1 MHASDIFIYA
11 FFFVFL
17 QREININKKRYISM
31 KKFTSFLFLVTFA
44 TALYAQTTAPAFST
58 VEGTYYNPFSIELT
72 GSNIYYTIDG
82 TTPTVNST
90 KYTEAISISEFGTS
104 TTIKAASYSNN
115 TWSDVVTATY
125 ELKVAAPVFSTKGG
139 VYEKVTGNAAVK
151 FTTETTSATV
161 YYNDRGKDPK
171 TEGSKL
177 YGSLSVLSTTTI
189 NAVAFVKN
197 EKGEN
202 IYSEVVSEYYAIS
215 PIALFASANEI
226 SDGKYI
232 INYGSNVAS
241 SFYKHI
247 EDGNLNTRSV
257 ANAKGKYIETN
268 EFDGFTFTGVNGG
281 YTIQDAYDR
290 YLYMSDNNTLSASS
304 SKPSTG
310 EIWSITI
317 NNATA
322 LATIKNVTKGK
333 TIAYDTDANAF
344 GLFAEIDEHHALP
357 YLYKA
362 TEYPTITITPAD
374 GDTIREFSEFT
385 VYCESGLDYTETNKL
400 YTYFNVG
407 QDNTKHEFDDYEFI
421 DDNTILFYLEEPVIS
436 SDDYKIIFPAGVF
449 TIDPNGLAKTNKEI
463 IARYTVAN
471 NDILEL
477 TYANPSNKET
487 TNSLQY
493 LYFEFNQ
500 AIDRNITGAVLT
512 DKQGNEYP
520 LTLSEIDSWGSV
532 CLENA
537 LCLMTEAPVTTSGEY
552 TFVLK
557 KEYATATAN
566 NELTIEKDITYR
578 FTVEE
583 ALKINS
589 ITPNS
594 SDIYDEVSEIAYTFN
609 KAVLHNNITEI
620 IVKDS
625 NNNSYTFTKTTAD
638 EESNSLTFA
647 TTTPLTNAGTY
658 TFTLEG
664 NVIYCEN
671 PNSDINEI
679 ESIPETTFTFIVKY
693 PTSSIED
700 INAASKEAA
709 TYDLTGRQIE
719 KITNAGI
726 YIINGKKVV
735 VK

>member
-1 MHASDIFIYA
+1 
-11 FFFVFL
+11 
-17 QREININKKRYISM
+17 M
-31 KKFTSFLFLVTFA
+31 KKFTSFLFLVTFT
-44 TALYAQTTAPAFST
+44 TALLAQVTAPTFST
-58 VEGTYYNPFSIELT
+58 ASGTYYNPFSIELT
-72 GSNIYYTIDG
+72 GNNIYYTIDG

-241 SFYKHI
+241 PFYENIKN
-247 EDGNLNTRSV
+247 GNLNTRSV
-257 ANAKGKYIETN
+257 TNAKGKYIETN
-268 EFDGFTFTGVNGG
+268 DFDGFTFTSTNGG
-281 YTIQDAYDR
+281 YTIQDTYGR
-290 YLYMSDNNTLSASS
+290 YLYMSDNNSLSASS

-310 EIWSITI
+310 AVWSITI
-317 NNATA
+317 NSATS
-322 LATIKNVTKGK
+322 LATIKNVAKGK
-333 TIAYDTDANAF
+333 VIAYDTNTNTF
-344 GLFAEIDEHHALP
+344 GLFAETNGQYTQP

-362 TEYPTITITPAD
+362 SEYPTITITPTD
-374 GDTIREFSEFT
+374 GDTIKEFSKFT
-385 VYCESGLDYTETNKL
+385 VHCESGIKYKETNKL
-400 YTYFNVG
+400 YAYYNIG
-407 QDNTKHEFDDYEFI
+407 QDNAKLEFDYIEKIDANTYEFY
-421 DDNTILFYLEEPVIS
+421 FEEPIIS
-436 SDDYKIIFPAGVF
+436 SDDYKIVFPAGVF
-449 TIDPNGLAKTNKEI
+449 TTDPNGLAKTNKEI

-500 AIDRNITGAVLT
+500 AINRNFTSAVIT
-512 DKQGNEYP
+512 DKKGNEYP

-532 CLENA
+532 CMENA
-537 LCLMTEAPVTTSGEY
+537 LCLMTAEAITTAGEY

-557 KEYATATAN
+557 KEYATATSN
-566 NELTIEKDITYR
+566 NELTIEKDITYH

-583 ALKINS
+583 TLKINS

-594 SDIYDEVSEIAYTFN
+594 SDIYEEVSAITFTFN
-609 KAVLHNNITEI
+609 KAVLHNNITDI

-625 NNNSYTFTKTTAD
+625 NNKSYTFTKTTTD
-638 EESNSLTFA
+638 EESSSLTF
-647 TTTPLTNAGTY
+647 TTTTLLTNAGTY

-671 PNSDINEI
+671 PNNDINEI

-693 PTSSIED
+693 PTSIED